1 MTPFELRQLAE
12 RPLKVEYR
20 ETEPDW
26 RLGLVSL
33 LAFCAMLAWLD
44 AMDNADYMKR
54 AAEDASRKAVEAR
67 QELQGGA
74 HIRWL
79 GNGYKCQFGS
89 IKREWHQ
96 VMAAECARMGNM
108 ITAAR
113 ASP

>member
-1 MTPFELRQLAE
+1 MTNYELRQLAS
-12 RPLKVEYR
+12 RPLKIEYR

-26 RLGLVSL
+26 KLGLVSL

-44 AMDNADYMKR
+44 AMDNADYHRK
-54 AAEDASRKAVEAR
+54 AAEDASRNAQEAR

-74 HIRWL
+74 HIRWV
-79 GNGYKCQFGS
+79 GNGYKCTFGG
-89 IKREWHQ
+89 IQREWHSQ
-96 VMAAECARMGNM
+96 FATECARVGNM